1 MGIKIVII
9 GAGEV
14 GYNLAKTLS
23 KENYDLTIIDI
34 DPEKCQRINNSID
47 AHVILGDG
55 ASQRIL
61 QTIDMPQVDY
71 LLALSRIDEV
81 NLVTAK
87 SAYEMGAK
95 KIICRL
101 RNTEYSHRNAV
112 ITPEQFGIDYVVYPE
127 RAAQQEIENLIRQP
141 SAIDLEEFRGGEI
154 NMVGI
159 QLDPSSPLIGR
170 NVVNVEHSNPYIPH
184 KLVLLI
190 REGESIIPNDKSIF
204 KKEDITYFIGK
215 RDDIPIIQR
224 MAGKRAFKVKNVM
237 ILGAGKIGRLLAKS
251 LESDYDVRI
260 IENDHVKAREVGQN
274 LSDTL
279 ILDADG
285 LDIDFL
291 TSENIQDTDCFIA
304 ATENEQTNILAS
316 LLVKHY
322 GVKQVILHIST
333 TNYIRAVRRIGVD
346 AVVSKNISAVN
357 KIINFIRSDQEDLP
371 VSRIEDVDVDALELT
386 VSENSKY
393 LEKNMSIKKLPD
405 FISIGS
411 IFRNGNV
418 IIPNAHT
425 EVLSGD
431 ELLLFTK
438 EKNISKAENI
448 FL

>member
-1 MGIKIVII
+1 MNIKIVVI

-14 GYNLAKTLS
+14 GYNLIKALS
-23 KENYDLTIIDI
+23 KENYDLTVIEV
-34 DPEKCQRINNSID
+34 DPAKCQRINNSID
-47 AHVILGDG
+47 AHVIMGDG

-61 QTIDMPQVDY
+61 QTIDMSQIDY
-71 LLALSRIDEV
+71 LLALSRVDEV
-81 NLVTAK
+81 NLVAAK

-95 KIICRL
+95 RIICRL
-101 RNTEYSHRNAV
+101 RNTEYSHTNAI

-141 SAIDLEEFRGGEI
+141 SAIDLQEFRGGEV
-154 NMVGI
+154 NLVGI
-159 QLDPSSPLIGR
+159 HIDPSSPLIGR
-170 NVVNVEHSNPYIPH
+170 NIINVEHSNPYVPH

-190 REGESIIPNDKSIF
+190 RNGESIIPNHKTAF
-204 KKEDITYFIGK
+204 KREDITYFIGK
-215 RDDIPIIQR
+215 KQDIPDIQR

-260 IENDHVKAREVGQN
+260 IEHDHEKAKKVGQN

-279 ILDADG
+279 ILEADG
-285 LDIDFL
+285 LDIEFL
-291 TSENIQDTDCFIA
+291 TSENIDNADCFIA
-304 ATENEQTNILAS
+304 ATENEKTNILAS

-346 AVVSKNISAVN
+346 AVVSKNIAAVN
-357 KIINFIRSDQEDLP
+357 NIINFIRSDQESLP

-386 VSENSKY
+386 VKENCKY
-393 LEKNMSIKKLPD
+393 LQKKMNLENIPEYV
-405 FISIGS
+405 SIGS
-411 IFRNGNV
+411 IYRNGNI
-418 IIPNAHT
+418 IIPNQHT
-425 EVLSGD
+425 EILPKD

-438 EKNISKAENI
+438 DKNILKAENLFI
-448 FL
+448 